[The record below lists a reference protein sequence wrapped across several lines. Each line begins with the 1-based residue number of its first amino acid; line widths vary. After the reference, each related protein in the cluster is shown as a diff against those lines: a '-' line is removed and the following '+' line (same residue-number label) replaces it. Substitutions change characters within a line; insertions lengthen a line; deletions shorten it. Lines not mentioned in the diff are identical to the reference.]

1 MKADVRFARD
11 AAESALLLDAAAAD
25 LVGGMSLVE
34 VVLVAWRGDT
44 TSDVRVRVLVG
55 ALRDGLDMS
64 CAGN

>member
-44 TSDVRVRVLVG
+44 TSDVRGRVVLVG
-55 ALRDGLDMS
+55 GLRD
-64 CAGN
+64 